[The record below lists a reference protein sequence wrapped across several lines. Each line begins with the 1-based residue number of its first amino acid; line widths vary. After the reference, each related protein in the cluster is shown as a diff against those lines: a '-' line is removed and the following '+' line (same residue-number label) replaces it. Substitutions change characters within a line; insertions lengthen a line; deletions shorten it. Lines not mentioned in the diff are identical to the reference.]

1 MIAQF
6 VRLLSGL
13 VYGMTPV
20 LAGSLDGLNTMSMT
34 SYSSDG
40 GS

>member
-1 MIAQF
+1 MIAEF
-6 VRLLSGL
+6 IRLLSSL
-13 VYGMTPV
+13 VYGVTPV
-20 LAGSLDGLNTMSMT
+20 LAGSLDGLNTMSMN